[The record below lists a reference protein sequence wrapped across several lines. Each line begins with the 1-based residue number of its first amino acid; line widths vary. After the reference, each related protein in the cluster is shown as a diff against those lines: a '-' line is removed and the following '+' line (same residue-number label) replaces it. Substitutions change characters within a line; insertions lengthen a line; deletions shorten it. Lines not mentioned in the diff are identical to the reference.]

1 MANNKMK
8 STKNKISQIAKFQ
21 FCAISPLRNEVR
33 KNIAKNTMKN
43 SVGQVT
49 NQIINQPI
57 TSRILSHVIVPK
69 IKIISTS
76 NAHHRPSSQS
86 FNLTRPIKSAAKI
99 IVKKFVGHSTNQIIN
114 QPITSL
120 ILSHALVP
128 ETQKITTSNAH
139 HRLSSQSFHP
149 TCPIKSTAK
158 ITVKKLV
165 GHANHQIISQPITG
179 RFLSHALVPI
189 IKKSTTSKS
198 NHRPSSQSFHLT
210 RPIKSAAKII
220 VKKFVGQA
228 NHQIINQPITG
239 RFLSHAPVPKIKK
252 ITTSN
257 AHHRPSSQSSQPVC
271 PIKSEAKIIVKKF
284 VGQATHQIIN
294 QSITSRFLSH
304 ALVPKIKIITTS
316 NAHQSQSSQSFN
328 PSCPIKSTAKIIVKK
343 FVGHSTNQIINQPIA
358 DKKLSHVKCSPQK
371 TVMLLLFSK
380 LMV

>member
-8 STKNKISQIAKFQ
+8 SAKIKISQTAKFQ

-43 SVGQVT
+43 SVGHAT

-57 TSRILSHVIVPK
+57 TGRFLSHAPVPR
-69 IKIISTS
+69 IKNFTTS
-76 NAHHRPSSQS
+76 KSNHRLSSQS
-86 FNLTRPIKSAAKI
+86 FHPTRPIKSTAKI
-99 IVKKFVGHSTNQIIN
+99 IVKKFVGHANHQIIN
-114 QPITSL
+114 QSITSY

-128 ETQKITTSNAH
+128 IIKIFTTSKSN
-139 HRLSSQSFHP
+139 HRPSAQSFHP

-189 IKKSTTSKS
+189 IKKSTTPKS
-198 NHRPSSQSFHLT
+198 NHRLSSQSSQPT
-210 RPIKSAAKII
+210 CPIKYTAKII

-228 NHQIINQPITG
+228 NHQIINQPITSSI
-239 RFLSHAPVPKIKK
+239 LSHALVPETQK

-257 AHHRPSSQSSQPVC
+257 A
-271 PIKSEAKIIVKKF
+271 
-284 VGQATHQIIN
+284 N
-294 QSITSRFLSH
+294 
-304 ALVPKIKIITTS
+304 
-316 NAHQSQSSQSFN
+316 QSQSSQSFH
-328 PSCPIKSTAKIIVKK
+328 PTCPIKSTAKIIVKK

-358 DKKLSHVKCSPQK
+358 DKKLSHAKCSPQK